1 VGPGILPRQFLTWID
16 DLHGGFEMSFRGVP
30 RLGAGAVLVGGAI
43 ATAVMLGSGAA
54 HAAPGDDVVGVAAAA
69 DTTSSDDLLST
80 AATDFTDANTTLA
93 GIDVSDAPS
102 QLQSQLSEFISD
114 QTGMLNTAVQTLNDS
129 VGPVESTV
137 LADSGSLSS
146 LIDQW
151 FFDPLN
157 QDWASDGSALLNAD
171 QALDT
176 AVISGS
182 ASDITSAL
190 QQVDVAAIHVLP
202 TEFES
207 IPLIVLADLLGDGS
221 GAAAAG
227 AAPDFFDLLLGL

>member
-1 VGPGILPRQFLTWID
+1 MPF
-16 DLHGGFEMSFRGVP
+16 HGVS
-30 RLGAGAVLVGGAI
+30 RLAPGAVLVGGAI

-54 HAAPGDDVVGVAAAA
+54 HATPGDDVVGAAAAA
-69 DTTSSDDLLST
+69 DTTSSDSLLST
-80 AATDFTDANTTLA
+80 AATDFTDASTTLA
-93 GIDVSDAPS
+93 AIDVSEAPS
-102 QLQSQLSEFISD
+102 QFQSGFPEFISD
-114 QTGMLNTAVQTLNDS
+114 QIGMLNTDVQTLNDS

-137 LADSGSLSS
+137 LTDSGPLSS

-151 FFDPLN
+151 YFDPLN
-157 QDWASDGSALLNAD
+157 QGWASDASALLTAD

-176 AVISGS
+176 AVIGGS

-190 QQVDVAAIHVLP
+190 QQVDLAESQVLP

-227 AAPDFFDLLLGL
+227 ATPDFFDLLLGL